1 MCEHLLTTENTVS
14 AVVALRDALDE
25 LDRVFAAIDE
35 TYQKSLETS
44 GIEREAELPS
54 TVPRRAE
61 FQA

>member
-1 MCEHLLTTENTVS
+1 VS

-44 GIEREAELPS
+44 GIEREAAP
-54 TVPRRAE
+54 VPRVPLRNE
-61 FQA
+61 FSA